1 MCIRLAKYLLLE
13 STLNQ
18 NVTLGFG
25 MVGLTEETTL
35 REKLIKVSKN
45 DKRSRFSRLN
55 TSTMA

>member
-45 DKRSRFSRLN
+45 DKKKDNLKELD
-55 TSTMA
+55 